1 MPWGWTCC
9 VSSYPSASGAHGV
22 LKRVKPRGPSRK
34 MIRTLWI
41 LTSWKVS
48 DDDTICQALRPGGAP
63 GFECAYC
70 GAPYFRL
77 TVGEAEAIWA
87 ELVQAVSRWRSV
99 AKGLGMQSTDL
110 VDFEPAFA

>member
-1 MPWGWTCC
+1 MATED
-9 VSSYPSASGAHGV
+9 SG
-22 LKRVKPRGPSRK
+22 PIDSRA
-34 MIRTLWI
+34 I
-41 LTSWKVS
+41 LM
-48 DDDTICQALRPGGAP
+48 D
-63 GFECAYC
+63 